1 MRLRILRSS
10 VLRNTKLASATTAG
24 LLVLSA
30 GSTARADA
38 TTSTPAATSTFDD
51 VGNIYSAVSSLTG
64 FVGSIQPALQFL
76 NLLQS
81 SDTQVLNDLNAIKA
95 QLGAINVAV
104 QADAKLNSQFWVQNL
119 LANSK
124 TGVEQLQ
131 ENFTSFGTLAAA
143 NSPVGVSAANSTL
156 LAVNQ
161 ILPASGDVDT
171 ESNAYFEAIYA
182 ASNTDGPVS
191 TTVGVKTTA
200 EWKLVMPWRPAVK
213 AGLVFDWREGLPALT
228 TAIAMRLG
236 ALGLTASP
244 SSPNNNILNVEAH
257 GSTGAGY
264 DAETRNYESVLSTRM
279 DELDSQIHCRESI
292 WAVGQTVGDYD
303 YKWLCTD
310 VSSGISGRS
319 EKRGTIAYPPNDRD
333 WNCGADVCYNFH
345 WQGIGPIGWYT
356 YGTTRMVNA
365 SASHDPPVYDSML
378 IDAFRKYAP
387 KTPAFATILAHGKE
401 DALNALYKSLGVFHV
416 QQVEDQAENAWEGI
430 WQPAVNNQI
439 KNWGSQLC
447 LDLDPTWVGAE
458 ILATGK
464 SQMIA
469 GYPFI
474 LNDCKSPTDFWTSDW
489 GWDSLTGEIVNSA
502 YLYLTGAKWCIA
514 TPSSR
519 TNTAVVTA
527 KCDGSDG
534 QVWTWDSGT
543 GMFKNKLATMSPLTA
558 SSASK
563 GATIA
568 VGPATLSQGSD
579 GSTQWGG

>member
-1 MRLRILRSS
+1 MASS
-10 VLRNTKLASATTAG
+10 V
-24 LLVLSA
+24 
-30 GSTARADA
+30 RADTA
-38 TTSTPAATSTFDD
+38 TSTPADTSVFND
-51 VGNIYSAVSSLTG
+51 VGNMYSAVSSLTG

-76 NLLQS
+76 NLLPS
-81 SDTQVLNDLNAIKA
+81 ADTQVLNDLNAIKT
-95 QLGAINVAV
+95 QLGAISVAV
-104 QADAKLNSQFWVQNL
+104 QADSKLNSQFWVQNL
-119 LANSK
+119 IANSK

-131 ENFTSFGTLAAA
+131 ENYSSFGSLAAA
-143 NSPVGVSAANSTL
+143 NSPVGVSASASTL

-161 ILPASGDVDT
+161 ILPSSGNVNT
-171 ESNAYFEAIYA
+171 ESNPYFEAVYA
-182 ASNTDGPVS
+182 DANTDGPVS
-191 TTVGVKTTA
+191 TIAGVKRNA
-200 EWKLVMPWRPAVK
+200 EWKLVMPWRPTVK
-213 AGLVFDWREGLPALT
+213 SGLVFDWREGLPALT
-228 TAIAMRLG
+228 TAIEMRLA

-244 SSPNNNILNVEAH
+244 SSPSNNILNVEAH

-264 DAETRNYESVLSTRM
+264 DAETSSYESALSTRM

-292 WAVGQTVGDYD
+292 WAVVPTVGDYD

-310 VSSGISGRS
+310 TSSGISGRS
-319 EKRGTIAYPPNDRD
+319 EKRAVIAYPKNDSS
-333 WNCGADVCYNFH
+333 WNCFAEPVCYNTH
-345 WQGIGPIGWYT
+345 WGPGAPYDGYT

-365 SASHDPPVYDSML
+365 STSQDITVYDSML
-378 IDAFRKYAP
+378 VDAFRKYAP
-387 KTPAFATILAHGKE
+387 QTSAFSTILAHGKE
-401 DALNALYKSLGVFHV
+401 DAMNALYNSLGVFHV

-439 KNWGSQLC
+439 KNWGSGLC

-458 ILATGK
+458 ILSTGK

-474 LNDCKSPTDFWTSDW
+474 LNDCKNPTDFWTSDW
-489 GWDSLTGEIVNSA
+489 VWDSLTGEIVNA
-502 YLYLTGAKWCIA
+502 VYLYLTGAKWCVA

-519 TNTAVVTA
+519 SNTAVVTA

-568 VGPATLSQGSD
+568 VGIATLSQGSN
-579 GSTQWGG
+579 GTTQWGGI